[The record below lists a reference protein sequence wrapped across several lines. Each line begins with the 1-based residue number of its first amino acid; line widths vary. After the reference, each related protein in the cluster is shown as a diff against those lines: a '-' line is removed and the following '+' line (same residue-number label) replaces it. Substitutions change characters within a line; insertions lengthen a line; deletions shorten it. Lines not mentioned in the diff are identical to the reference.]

1 MALETEP
8 QGAGSRGTRA
18 DGALSP
24 YRSPSREAASV
35 VVRSGGPPRATLL
48 EKRML
53 FRRLRI
59 ESPVECELTYNAF
72 GLFDEVRIDGRRA
85 IRKLPWLWLTE
96 RFDFSWPTEA
106 EPMRVEV
113 RITFDRFARIRKF
126 EVWIDQ
132 ECVYRES

>member
-8 QGAGSRGTRA
+8 KGVGNEAKQAE
-18 DGALSP
+18 GALSP
-24 YRSPSREAASV
+24 YRSPSREAACV
-35 VVRSGGPPRATLL
+35 IARSGGPPRATLL

-96 RFDFSWPTEA
+96 RFEFSWPTEA

-113 RITFDRFARIRKF
+113 RITFDRFARIRTF
-126 EVWIDQ
+126 EVGIDQ